1 MRGHSRTAAP
11 PDRLPLH
18 PAGYPGSGHG
28 WRFQS
33 LPCRPCSLDW
43 KRGRPQARHALWHR
57 MPGACKRGD
66 FFICGINIIEPTI
79 NFHALPHKVLN
90 RLRRLRGWLFC
101 VLRRNDALRLRFR
114 NLEISGVEV
123 AFKGIAV
130 DADGFL
136 SGYVR

>member
-1 MRGHSRTAAP
+1 M
-11 PDRLPLH
+11 
-18 PAGYPGSGHG
+18 
-28 WRFQS
+28 
-33 LPCRPCSLDW
+33 
-43 KRGRPQARHALWHR
+43 
-57 MPGACKRGD
+57 
-66 FFICGINIIEPTI
+66 IELTV

-130 DADGFL
+130 DADRFL

>member
-1 MRGHSRTAAP
+1 MRDS
-11 PDRLPLH
+11 
-18 PAGYPGSGHG
+18 
-28 WRFQS
+28 
-33 LPCRPCSLDW
+33 
-43 KRGRPQARHALWHR
+43 
-57 MPGACKRGD
+57 
-66 FFICGINIIEPTI
+66 FICEINIIEPTI

-130 DADGFL
+130 DADRFL